1 MKHHALDA
9 ALDALEGAGE
19 ARATTPSGAEVAV
32 EAEAVGPIGVRVRK
46 VRLQRAAPVDLQ
58 RECEELP
65 ERLRAL
71 GERVVPVEV
80 SPVLGGGV
88 LRTRPEDMRSRE
100 FYQVEVGPD
109 SAELSRQR
117 IYDEG
122 REEVDFDLTRDQ
134 LRRLVDELEG

>member
-1 MKHHALDA
+1 MKPAELDQ

-19 ARATTPSGAEVAV
+19 ARAERPSGAQVTV
-32 EAEAVGPIGVRVRK
+32 KAEAVGPIGVRVRK
-46 VRLQRAAPVDLQ
+46 VRLQRVAPVDLV
-58 RECEELP
+58 RECEALP

-88 LRTRPEDMRSRE
+88 LRSHPEDMRQRE

-117 IYDEG
+117 IQEEG
-122 REEVDFDLTRDQ
+122 REEVDFDLTREQ
-134 LRRLVDELEG
+134 LRRLVDELDG

>member
-1 MKHHALDA
+1 MKPTELDT

-19 ARATTPSGAEVAV
+19 ARATGPSGSQVTV

-46 VRLQRAAPVDLQ
+46 VRLQRVSPVDLQ

-88 LRTRPEDMRSRE
+88 LRSHPDDMRQRE
-100 FYQVEVGPD
+100 FYEVEVGSD
-109 SAELSRQR
+109 ATELRRQR
-117 IYDEG
+117 IHAEG
-122 REEVDFDLTRDQ
+122 REEVDFDLTREQ